1 MFESYGL
8 DKPEWLQMNGGVGVR
23 VSLITKNAVEN
34 AVENVT
40 GSLTDNQKQILSL
53 MKSKPSVS
61 EAELSVELGI
71 HVSNID
77 RNIRKLKRQGLI
89 VRIGPDKGGYWKVIE
104 KRE

>member
-1 MFESYGL
+1 
-8 DKPEWLQMNGGVGVR
+8 
-23 VSLITKNAVEN
+23 
-34 AVENVT
+34 
-40 GSLTDNQKQILSL
+40 

-89 VRIGPDKGGYWKVIE
+89 VRIGPDKGGYWQVLE
-104 KRE
+104 KQ